1 MITQNRTALNQL
13 TAVLPD
19 ESKVIMSSLRQ
30 FSGTQPLYALAS
42 DGTLTN
48 NQSGVKY
55 RPNAEVGFYQAINA
69 DGSWGSEKLSPGY
82 TVTIGWDNFTRVFGM
97 KASRNR
103 SSRFSSGR
111 WCSPF

>member
-1 MITQNRTALNQL
+1 VITQNRTALNQL

-30 FSGTQPLYALAS
+30 FSGTQPLYALAN

-55 RPNAEVGFYQAINA
+55 RPERRGRF
-69 DGSWGSEKLSPGY
+69 LSGDQRRRQLGQRKAQPGLHRDHRL
-82 TVTIGWDNFTRVFGM
+82 G
-97 KASRNR
+97 
-103 SSRFSSGR
+103 
-111 WCSPF
+111 